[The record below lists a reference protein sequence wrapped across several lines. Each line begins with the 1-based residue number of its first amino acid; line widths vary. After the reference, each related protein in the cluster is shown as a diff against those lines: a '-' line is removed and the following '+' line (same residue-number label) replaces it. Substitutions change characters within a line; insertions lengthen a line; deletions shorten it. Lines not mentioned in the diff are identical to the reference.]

1 MGELVPEA
9 AGAQRQPLASAAD
22 SMQLS
27 CGILAE
33 KADCTALE
41 PKTTDHQTGAHAHAA
56 ASISV

>member
-1 MGELVPEA
+1 MGGSVPEA

-33 KADCTALE
+33 KAEKAEKAALQ
-41 PKTTDHQTGAHAHAA
+41 PNTTDHRIGAHAHAA
-56 ASISV
+56 AV